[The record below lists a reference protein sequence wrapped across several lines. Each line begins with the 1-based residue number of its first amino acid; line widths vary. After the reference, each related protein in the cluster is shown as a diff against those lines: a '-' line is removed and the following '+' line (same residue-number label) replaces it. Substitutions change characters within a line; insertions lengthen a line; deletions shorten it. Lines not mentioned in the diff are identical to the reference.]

1 MKTKVFGVLVL
12 LFATF
17 SCVKEKEHELQPE
30 QGEERFAEFDPV
42 VRFGLDTYM
51 GESNDADSFT
61 KTTYA
66 GEDQYE
72 IIFDKAS
79 GKNVRYERI
88 NWNWDPAAT
97 GPENKV
103 DTVRIWSK
111 DVFTKNNKL
120 FSDYS
125 PWYIPAVT
133 NISGIKDSAADA
145 KVLSTDEKDNF
156 YWDLS
161 KDPRYFFSVYPTPAG
176 RTSLSVTAPTG
187 TPPMVTVTG
196 IIPRNQKYLK
206 KKVDGNV
213 IEYLPDM
220 SNAYMYAAA
229 KIPSADAGYV
239 KVPLRFKPL
248 FSAVKLKVTAADAGA
263 EKYRL
268 KKVELRTDLFYDD
281 LHQSDP
287 KRVNQ
292 PKDGT
297 PLNGDFTA
305 KFGTVPSGDDKKPEY
320 TGDFTV
326 TDYTGKDPAARDTTN
341 KRLTIRIEETDRVW
355 LDGGK
360 EVNVTF
366 LALPIQQEVM
376 TIVYT
381 FEVND
386 GGGNPKTDDKGNI
399 IEVTRYLALQQKT
412 TKTDN
417 TGEHNEF
424 KGRGWFPLPKAT
436 KLYVKSNVP
445 EIQYFFDVVVQGNFP
460 RTWKAG
466 SKKPG
471 PKTGESFAT
480 KDFYEAK
487 DFYSVI
493 SYRDS
498 ADVLQ
503 PLRWKVTG
511 YKKPTDIEYKMD
523 NRPAW
528 LNLRGDGPW
537 KKVAPFD
544 VDDPKHPGY
553 PYTGTS
559 SDFDPWDVPQ
569 GKGTTSFDL
578 LTAVTK
584 NGIVIGYE
592 KFVRPFYN
600 YTYYDAG
607 APDNDPRRPGWGWVN
622 HGSYI
627 HSTPDGEFVHHT
639 GDGVEFPDST
649 GVKGWKGVNGEAYAY
664 DLSSHDIYGN
674 LTANFNGDIANATT
688 ANCYVV
694 SAPGWYR
701 FPAVYGNALKG
712 GVDNYKAY
720 NRDGTASL
728 GIMGAFLDH
737 TGTGIE
743 NPWITHKYTITSVDI
758 VWDDANRMLSE
769 RYEAADTRILDRRPF
784 CKEIDGKTYIYF
796 YVDDIAQGNAL
807 IAAKSGNDIVWS
819 WHIWAV
825 TDPEKSLAEVKI
837 QNNEKNVDGTTN
849 PYKSIYGNDNS
860 FWKEMDLGQ
869 NGKETKVPARFCDVE
884 FTQFFKGKEV
894 QKVVRRVYQSGVE
907 DTNEIVPAYQ
917 WGRKDPMPMFKTPL
931 PNHKL
936 SLKWHASGVADNTH
950 NTILHPDT
958 FYWGDNNE
966 RVAQGLRYD
975 NLWNTNVDSR
985 ITSNTSDDSANGSR
999 ERKVEK
1005 TIYDPS
1011 PPGYSLPNMYAY
1023 SGLNPYGPIQQVKIP
1038 NIDAAKNGVATNPAT
1053 TFSSGGYVEFYCEY
1067 DNSATYMR
1075 KTSGSTIIFYAR
1087 GRANGN
1093 NAGARQWYFPL
1104 SDDDVGAYYWTSEP
1118 AAWGNAL
1125 HGRSFYFRGP
1135 DVQPAKGWYM
1145 YPVAGQN
1152 VDGQAK
1158 WQRTHG
1164 LTIRPMRQQPV
1175 SSP

>member
-1 MKTKVFGVLVL
+1 MAGISRHNWIAVLLVL
-12 LFATF
+12 SASF
-17 SCVKEKEHELQPE
+17 SCIKEEAQEQPVDGV
-30 QGEERFAEFDPV
+30 QERFAEFDPV
-42 VRFGLDTYM
+42 VHFGLDTYM
-51 GESNDADSFT
+51 GTPDEGPLT

-66 GEDQYE
+66 GETETYVLD
-72 IIFDKAS
+72 
-79 GKNVRYERI
+79 NVRYERI
-88 NWNWDPAAT
+88 NWNWDPSAT

-133 NISGIKDSAADA
+133 NISGIKDSEADA
-145 KVLSTDEKDNF
+145 KILSTDEKDNF

-196 IIPRNQKYLK
+196 IIPRNQNYLK

-213 IEYLPDM
+213 VEYIPDM

-229 KIPSADAGYV
+229 KIPSADAGHV
-239 KVPLRFKPL
+239 KVPLRYKPL
-248 FSAVKLKVTAADAGA
+248 FSAVKLKVTAADSGA

-305 KFGTVPSGDDKKPEY
+305 RFGTAPSGDDKKPEY

-386 GGGNPKTDDKGNI
+386 GSGNPKTDDKGNI

-445 EIQYFFDVVVQGNFP
+445 EIQYFFDVVMQGNLP
-460 RTWKAG
+460 RTWKVG
-466 SKKPG
+466 SSQ
-471 PKTGESFAT
+471 PKGT
-480 KDFYEAK
+480 FYEAK
-487 DFYSVI
+487 DFYAVI

-498 ADVLQ
+498 AEVLQ
-503 PLRWKVTG
+503 PLRWKVTK
-511 YKKPTDIEYKMD
+511 YKPEGGSWQDD
-523 NRPAW
+523 PPSW
-528 LNLRGDGPW
+528 LNLKGDAPW
-537 KKVAPFD
+537 TAQAPFD
-544 VDDPKHPGY
+544 VAPVSFTDA
-553 PYTGTS
+553 
-559 SDFDPWDVPQ
+559 WDKNPQ
-569 GKGTTSFDL
+569 GKGTKMKNE
-578 LTAVTK
+578 VTK
-584 NGIVIGYE
+584 NGLVIGYRE
-592 KFVRPFYN
+592 IDSYP
-600 YTYYDAG
+600 YTYYSAG
-607 APDNDPRRPGWGWVN
+607 APDNGTRKWGWVN

-639 GDGVEFPDST
+639 NDGVAFPDST
-649 GVKGWKGVNGEAYAY
+649 GWKGVNGEAYAF
-664 DLSSHDIYGN
+664 DLSSHNIYGT
-674 LTANFNGDIANATT
+674 LTADFNGDIDHATT

-712 GVDNYKAY
+712 GADNEKAY
-720 NRDGTASL
+720 NKDGTASL

-737 TGTGIE
+737 TGNGIE

-769 RYEAADTRILDRRPF
+769 RYESADTRILDRRPF

-807 IAAKSGNDIVWS
+807 IAAKSGTDIVWS

-825 TDPEKSLAEVKI
+825 TDPINYLAEVKI
-837 QNNEKNVDGTTN
+837 QNNEKNVNGTTN
-849 PYKSIYGNDNS
+849 PYKSIYGNNNS
-860 FWKEMDLGQ
+860 FWKDKDLGH
-869 NGKETKVPARFCDVE
+869 NGKETTDVPARWCDVE

-917 WGRKDPMPMFKTPL
+917 WGRKDPMPMFKGSLT
-931 PNHKL
+931 NVKL
-936 SLKWHASGVADNTH
+936 SLKWHQGAPENTQ

-958 FYWGDNNE
+958 YYWGQNNE
-966 RVAQGLRYD
+966 YVAQGLRYD

-999 ERKVEK
+999 DRKVEK

-1011 PPGYSLPNMYAY
+1011 PPEFSLPNMYAY
-1023 SGLNPYGPIQQVKIP
+1023 SGLNPYCPINQRTIP
-1038 NIDAAKNGVATNPAT
+1038 NSDAAKNGVAKNPGT
-1053 TFSSGGYVEFYCEY
+1053 TFSSGYVEFYCEY
-1067 DNSATYMR
+1067 KADATYR
-1075 KTSGSTIIFYAR
+1075 RNTSGSTIKFYAR
-1087 GRANGN
+1087 GRANGG

-1104 SDDDVGAYYWTSEP
+1104 TDKDVGAFYWTSEP

-1125 HGRSFYFRGP
+1125 HGRSFYFRSP
-1135 DVQPAKGWYM
+1135 NVDPEKGWYM

-1152 VDGQAK
+1152 VEGQAK

-1164 LTIRPMRQQPV
+1164 LTIRPMRQQP
-1175 SSP
+1175 